1 MGNMDVVVE
10 GNCYYQ
16 GRLTRL
22 SIGIE
27 DGLISR
33 IGKDLD
39 GDAIYDYGSKLVL
52 PAAIDSHVHLRDPGA
67 THKEDFSTGT
77 LAALHGGVGCV
88 LDMPNTS
95 PPTTT
100 VEALRDKSRAASA
113 KSHVDFGLF
122 AGVQP
127 GVDIYGLAKE
137 AIGFKLYMAGTTGDL
152 LVPSLESVGAELNAV
167 AESRRVLAV
176 HAEDECLRRKDS
188 ESSLEDHLRNRR
200 NDCETGA
207 IRRLRELR
215 VDKLRVHICHV
226 SALDSLPLIRGASGL
241 TTEVTPHHL
250 LLDKDS
256 KLGAFAK
263 VNPPL
268 RRREDRQALFKAL
281 KEGSFD
287 TVASDHAPHTIEEK
301 EEEFDFAPSGLPGVE
316 TMVPVMLQLVRD
328 RHLALSSLVSRLCE
342 GPAELFGIPKGRIEK
357 GYDADLMVVDLMS
370 STEVRGDRLHSKCGW
385 TPYEGMS
392 AVFPKAVFL
401 RGEVMM
407 EDGSLVG
414 EPAGRDVVGRTGR

>member
-1 MGNMDVVVE
+1 MDVVVE
-10 GNCYYQ
+10 GNCYCQ
-16 GRLTRL
+16 GRLARL

-27 DGLISR
+27 DGVISS
-33 IGKDLD
+33 IGKNLD
-39 GDAIYDYGSKLVL
+39 GDAVYDFGNKLIL
-52 PAAIDSHVHLRDPGA
+52 PAAIDSHVHMRDPGA

-77 LAALHGGVGCV
+77 LAALHGGVSCV
-88 LDMPNTS
+88 LDMPNSS

-100 VEALRDKSRAASA
+100 PGALREKSRMAAS

-127 GVDIYGLAKE
+127 GADIYGMAKE
-137 AIGFKLYMAGTTGDL
+137 AVGFKLYMAGTTGDL
-152 LVPSLESVGAELNAV
+152 AVPSLESVGAELRAV
-167 AESRRVLAV
+167 GASRKVLAV
-176 HAEDECLRRKDS
+176 HAEDESLRRKDA

-200 NDCETGA
+200 NDCETAA

-215 VDKLRVHICHV
+215 VDKLRIHVCHV
-226 SALDSLPLIRGASGL
+226 SAADSLPLVRGVSGV

-250 LLDKDS
+250 LMDKDS

-281 KEGSFD
+281 KEGAFD
-287 TVASDHAPHTIEEK
+287 TIASDHAPHTVEEK

-316 TMVPVMLQLVRD
+316 TMVPIMLQLVRD
-328 RHLALSSLVSRLCE
+328 RHLALASLVGKLCE
-342 GPAELFGIPKGRIEK
+342 TPAELFGIPKGRIEK
-357 GYDADLMVVDLMS
+357 GYDADLMVVDMMA
-370 STEVRGDRLHSKCGW
+370 STEIKADRLHSKCGW
-385 TPYEGMS
+385 TPYERMS
-392 AVFPKAVFL
+392 AIFPKAVFL

-414 EPAGRDVVGRTGR
+414 EPAGRDVVGRTRR